1 MTRFRQFLVAGL
13 SSAILMASGSAHA
26 IFRAYLSTSGS
37 DANPCTLPQPCRLL
51 PAALAAVDA
60 GGEIWMLDSANYN
73 TTTVGITKSVTILAV
88 PGVVGSVLGNGG
100 TALTINGAGIEVSLQ
115 NLVIRG
121 SNGDIGVLVANAKSV
136 NVIGSTVLGFYG
148 FSNNGVGIW
157 SNTGATATQLN
168 IVGTTVRNNHHGI
181 IVAGNGHATI
191 SKTHV
196 LGNNGV
202 GVWANSGTGISVVS
216 VSDSVSSGNAHGF
229 IATGSG
235 GAFNSYMFVT
245 RSVAAKNANAG
256 FLTDGGITAFMLV
269 GESMASDNASGFN
282 NSGGDLTFQSRGNN
296 TVSGNVVN
304 LIGTITPHGG
314 V

>member
-100 TALTINGAGIEVSLQ
+100 TALSISGAGIDVTLQ
-115 NLVIRG
+115 NLVIRS
-121 SNGDIGVLVANAKSV
+121 SNGDIGVLIANAGTV
-136 NVIGSTVLGFYG
+136 NVIGSTILGFRG
-148 FSNNGVGIW
+148 FFNDGVGIW
-157 SNTGATATQLN
+157 SNTGTNATKVN
-168 IVGTTVRNNHHGI
+168 IVGTILRNNHHGI
-181 IVAGNGHATI
+181 VVAGNGRATI
-191 SKTHV
+191 SKSNV
-196 LGNNGV
+196 LGNGGV
-202 GVWANSGTGISVVS
+202 GVWSNSGTGIAVVH
-216 VSDSVSSGNAHGF
+216 VSDTVSSGNAHGF
-229 IATGSG
+229 VASGSS
-235 GAFNSYMFVT
+235 GAYNSYMFVT
-245 RSVAAKNANAG
+245 RSVATENANAG
-256 FLTDGGITAFMLV
+256 FLTDGGITAFMVV
-269 GESMASDNASGFN
+269 GESMSTNNASGFN
-282 NSGGDLTFQSRGNN
+282 NNGGNLTFHSRGNN
-296 TVSGNVVN
+296 TVTANVADIV
-304 LIGTITPHGG
+304 GTITPHGG